1 MTRSPLLI
9 APLLIALLLFAAA
22 AGAQA
27 PAPPPIAA
35 RAYILVDS
43 QSGQALAE
51 SGADER
57 FEPASLTKLMSAYV
71 VFDAL
76 RARRLDPAKPVTV
89 SERARQQG
97 GSRMFLEAGSQVAPE
112 ELIRGMVVVS
122 GNDATVALAEAVA
135 GTEEA
140 FVELMNRQARRMGL
154 ANTQYRNSTGMPA
167 EGHHAS
173 ARDVATLA
181 LALLR
186 DFPERMAPYAQKEY
200 TWNRIEQSNRNR
212 LLWIDPSVDGLKT
225 GFTEAAGYCLA
236 ATARKDGRRLVSV
249 VLGAQ
254 SDASRATE
262 SLRLLNFGFQAF
274 ETRLVFRKDAPVA
287 TPEVFKGTR
296 AAMPLGFDRDV
307 WLTLPAGRFGD
318 LSSQLETLQPFI
330 APYSRGQK
338 AGIMKLRRGTATVAE
353 LPVVALEDVPVGGFL
368 SRGWDT
374 LRLLV
379 R

>member
-1 MTRSPLLI
+1 MMRPTFLL
-9 APLLIALLLFAAA
+9 ALLLFAAA
-22 AGAQA
+22 AAGAQA
-27 PAPPPIAA
+27 PTPPPIAA

-76 RARRLDPAKPVTV
+76 RAKRLDPAKPVTV

-97 GSRMFLEAGSQVAPE
+97 GSRMFLEAGSQVAAD

-200 TWNRIEQSNRNR
+200 AWNRIVQSNRNR

-236 ATARKDGRRLVSV
+236 ATAKKDGRRLVSV
-249 VLGAQ
+249 VLGTQ

-296 AAMPLGFDRDV
+296 SAMTLGFDRDV

-338 AGIMKLRRGTATVAE
+338 AGIMKLRRGPATVAE
-353 LPVVALEDVPVGGFL
+353 FPVVALEDVPVGGFL

-374 LRLLV
+374 LRLLF